1 MYISVKNKEK
11 NPKIIDVL
19 HVVKDKFA
27 THTFHPSEVCFGAV
41 YLLTKTKC
49 SVWVRGLSVSE
60 EMKDN

>member
-27 THTFHPSEVCFGAV
+27 AHTFYPSEVCFGAV
-41 YLLTKTKC
+41 YLLTKTWR
-49 SVWVRGLSVSE
+49 VWVRGLSVSE

>member
-27 THTFHPSEVCFGAV
+27 THTFYPSEVCFGAV

-49 SVWVRGLSVSE
+49 SV
-60 EMKDN
+60 